1 MANENKFDSGHA
13 IIPVQVGDGQVDHI
27 AFPIDTPIPELHS
40 ALLDHV
46 QSKQPNRDDVLENQK
61 SFKDS
66 SRAAWSSVASGLVA
80 KEAGFNV
87 DKYGRAGTI
96 REHSARNGEVPSVEM
111 GVSPQAMALVHTHPS
126 VGGFSPRPSKND
138 IEVAKQTKKTVYVV
152 GSQGLFAVDPGGDVT
167 NVYSDPD
174 WMKK

>member
-1 MANENKFDSGHA
+1 MAGENKFDCGHA
-13 IIPVQVGDGQVDHI
+13 VIPVHVGNGQVDHI

-46 QSKQPNRDDVLENQK
+46 QSKQPSRNNILENTQ

-66 SRAAWSSVASGLVA
+66 SKAAWSGVASGLVP

-96 REHSARNGEVPSVEM
+96 TEHSARNGEVPSVEM
-111 GVSPQAMALVHTHPS
+111 GVSPQAMAIVHTHPS

-152 GSQGLFAVDPGGDVT
+152 GAQGLFAVDPSGVVT
-167 NVYSDPD
+167 NVFSDPE